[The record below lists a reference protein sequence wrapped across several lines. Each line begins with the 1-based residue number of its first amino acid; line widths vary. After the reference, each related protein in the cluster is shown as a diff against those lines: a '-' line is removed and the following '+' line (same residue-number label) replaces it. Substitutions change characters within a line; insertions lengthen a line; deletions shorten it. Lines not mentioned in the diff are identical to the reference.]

1 MTMLVEPS
9 TPPAGAPTPV
19 GWSLMAA
26 LAAHAATG
34 PDLPALTG
42 PDATLTRAELWQR
55 VLRVAAGL
63 RSRGVRRGDLVAV
76 HGEKTAAT
84 VTALLGAVAAG
95 AAYLPIDPSA
105 PADRRRALLLDCG
118 SPRLLARRA
127 AVARLVD
134 QGLPVPVVAVE
145 ELGTEADAH
154 LDDLPVATA
163 PDDGVY
169 VLYTSGS
176 TGRPKGVRIPHSALE
191 AFFAAVDPVLGIT
204 DRARCLNTTALHFD
218 GSVADLL
225 LPLLKGAHVRLG
237 PAFVVPARVLDLIE
251 RDRIT
256 HFTAVVSTLTLLART
271 EPGLSGRDLGAL
283 RRILTGAEVLNPA
296 TVQDWLHAAP
306 NLVVVNGYGPT
317 EATCGVTFQPIA
329 EREPGRTEAY
339 PIGPPLP
346 GVTIRFRDADGRITT
361 DGPGE
366 IAIAGAQLMSG
377 YLDRPTEE
385 AAVFLDHEGT
395 RFYLTGD
402 IGERGADGALRFA
415 GRRDDEVKI
424 KGYRINLNEVRRTV
438 ETHPAVGSAFV
449 AAVPDPRDGLSL
461 ACAVVLRPHATVDQ
475 PDPDPAVALL
485 PLTGDTVEALLRHVG
500 NLLPRYMVPRE
511 LYRLPSVPVLSTG
524 KPDRARIT
532 ALLLDEAP

>member
-1 MTMLVEPS
+1 MV
-9 TPPAGAPTPV
+9 
-19 GWSLMAA
+19 A
-26 LAAHAATG
+26 LAEHAAAG
-34 PDLPALTG
+34 PALPALTG
-42 PDATLTRAELWQR
+42 PDGTLTRAELWQR

-63 RSRGVRRGDLVAV
+63 RSRGVRPGDLVAV
-76 HGEKTAAT
+76 HGEKTAGT

-95 AAYLPIDPSA
+95 AAYVPIDPSA

-118 SPRLLARRA
+118 SPRLVSGRASVAKLA
-127 AVARLVD
+127 D
-134 QGLPVPVVAVE
+134 QELPVPVVAVE
-145 ELGTEADAH
+145 DLDAEADAH
-154 LDDLPVATA
+154 LGDLPVATA
-163 PDDGVY
+163 LGDPVY

-191 AFFAAVDPVLGIT
+191 AFFTAVDPVLGIT
-204 DRARCLNTTALHFD
+204 ADARCLNTTALHFD

-225 LPLLKGAHVRLG
+225 LPLLRGAHVRLG
-237 PAFVVPARVLDLIE
+237 PAFVLPARVLDLIE

-271 EPGLSGRDLGAL
+271 GSGLAGRDLSAL

-317 EATCGVTFQPIA
+317 EATCGVTFEPIDQ
-329 EREPGRTEAY
+329 REPGRTEPY

-346 GVTIRFRDADGRITT
+346 GVTIRFRDGDGRLTM

-377 YLDRPTEE
+377 YLDRPAEE
-385 AAVFLDHEGT
+385 AAVFLDDQGT

-402 IGERGADGALRFA
+402 IGERGPDGSLRFA

-438 ETHPAVGSAFV
+438 EAHPEVAGAFV
-449 AAVPDPRDGLSL
+449 VAVPDPRDGLTL
-461 ACAVVLRPHATVDQ
+461 ACAVVLRSGAADDLPGTGPEA
-475 PDPDPAVALL
+475 ALL
-485 PLTGDTVEALLRHVG
+485 PVPADTAEALLAHTAG
-500 NLLPRYMVPRE
+500 LLPRYMVPRS

-524 KPDRARIT
+524 KPDRARIA
-532 ALLLDEAP
+532 ALLLGGAA